1 MANENAVGH
10 EIMRLFKVS
19 QENDDLL
26 ADALAGRE
34 RTASTVASLF
44 GFITKHHRQDSRTVL
59 EEMRTFPCGIRHKP
73 ETACEDS
80 LSESSARRSEFCE
93 CPG

>member
-1 MANENAVGH
+1 
-10 EIMRLFKVS
+10 
-19 QENDDLL
+19 
-26 ADALAGRE
+26 
-34 RTASTVASLF
+34 LF